1 MHSIQILLPLY
12 NNEGEAIDKNVFI
25 KIRKGLTEKF
35 GGITVYTRAPAIGF
49 WKENESNTVK
59 DEIIIY
65 EIMAGDLDTAWWQ
78 SYRSSLEELFE
89 QDKII
94 IRAWEIQLL

>member
-1 MHSIQILLPLY
+1 
-12 NNEGEAIDKNVFI
+12 
-25 KIRKGLTEKF
+25 
-35 GGITVYTRAPAIGF
+35 
-49 WKENESNTVK
+49 
-59 DEIIIY
+59 
-65 EIMAGDLDTAWWQ
+65 MAGDLDTAWWQ